1 MKVEVETL
9 GPCKKALKVEIPQ
22 EVVDAA
28 FKERYNK
35 LKREVHIPGF
45 RPGKAPI
52 SILRARF
59 GDYVKADVMERLFK
73 EYYEKALEEAGVTP
87 ASEPDF
93 QDVEFDE
100 GKPFTFKVVM
110 EINPEFELG
119 NYEGIEIEKK
129 RYVITDE
136 EVEKFINRLRE
147 DMAEYQDKGEE
158 PAEMGDLVVIDYEAF
173 EGDTPIEGG
182 KVEGATYV
190 LGSGETVEGFDEQVV
205 GKKAGDE
212 FEVKVKFPED
222 HFNKNLAG
230 KEVTFKCRLKSVK
243 RRVIPELNEEF
254 AKRFGVETVEALKE
268 KARAQLEEEFEKRAK
283 AEALSQL
290 AEKLVEGYDFPL
302 PESIVENELKKRI
315 EQYETEL
322 RIKGVE
328 PSEEELEKKKEELK
342 EAVEKDLRLMYVLKK
357 IAEKEGIE
365 VTRGDIE
372 EKIEDMAQRTNLPAE
387 QLVGILQQTGRLQF
401 IVEDILTQKT
411 LEFLYEKAKVI
422 EKEEV
427 VGADEAEEKKEGSG
441 EKEKEKEGSE

>member
-1 MKVEVETL
+1 MKVEVENL
-9 GPCKKALKVEIPQ
+9 GPCKRVLKVEIPK

-35 LKREVHIPGF
+35 LKREVTIPGF
-45 RPGKAPI
+45 RPGKAPV

-59 GDYVKADVMERLFK
+59 GDYVKADVMEKLFK
-73 EYYEKALEEAGVTP
+73 EYYQKALEEAGVTP
-87 ASEPDF
+87 ALEPDF

-110 EINPEFELG
+110 EIHPEFELKE
-119 NYEGIEIEKK
+119 YEGIEIEKK
-129 RYVITDE
+129 RYIITDE

-147 DMAEYQDKGEE
+147 DMADYQDKGEE

-173 EGDTPIEGG
+173 DGDTPIEGG

-190 LGSGETVEGFDEQVV
+190 LGSGETVEGFDDQVV

-230 KEVTFKCRLKSVK
+230 KEVVFKCKLKSVK
-243 RRVIPELNEEF
+243 RRVVPELNEEF
-254 AKRFGVETVEALKE
+254 AKKFDVETVEALRE
-268 KARAQLEEEFEKRAK
+268 KAKAQLEEEFEKRAK

-290 AEKLVEGYDFPL
+290 AEKIVEGYDFPL
-302 PESIVENELKKRI
+302 PETMVENELKKRI
-315 EQYETEL
+315 EQYEMDL

-328 PSEEELEKKKEELK
+328 PDQEELEKKKEELK
-342 EAVEKDLRLMYVLKK
+342 DAVEKDLRLMYVLKK
-357 IAEKEGIE
+357 IAEKEGLE
-365 VTRGDIE
+365 VTRGDVE
-372 EKIEDMAQRTNLPAE
+372 EKLEDMSKRTNIPSD
-387 QLVGILQQTGRLQF
+387 QLVGLLQQTGRLQVM
-401 IVEDILTQKT
+401 IEDILTQKT

-422 EKEEV
+422 EREEV
-427 VGADEAEEKKEGSG
+427 VGV
-441 EKEKEKEGSE
+441 EKEKEEGKE